1 MLPIAIL
8 VSGSGSNLQAILD
21 ESSRDPD
28 FGAQPVIV
36 ISDRPGVAALE
47 RAQQAGVATA
57 VVDWTDYDSREA
69 FTAAVCD
76 TAQQADA
83 EALVLAG
90 FMRILSPEAVDR
102 FPNKILNTHPALLP
116 AFRGAN
122 AIGDALAAGVKVTGV
137 TIHFVDEEVDH
148 GPIIAQQTVPV
159 YPHDTEGSLR
169 QRIQAIEHMLYP
181 DVVKALAR
189 GELMVD
195 GTHVTWQ

>member
-21 ESSRDPD
+21 ESSHDPD

-36 ISDRPGVAALE
+36 ISDRPSVAALE
-47 RAQQAGVATA
+47 RAQQAGVAIA

-69 FTAAVCD
+69 FTAALCD
-76 TAQQADA
+76 MAQQADA

-159 YPHDTEGSLR
+159 YPHDTEDSLR
-169 QRIQAIEHMLYP
+169 QRIQAIEHLLYP

-189 GELMVD
+189 GELTVD